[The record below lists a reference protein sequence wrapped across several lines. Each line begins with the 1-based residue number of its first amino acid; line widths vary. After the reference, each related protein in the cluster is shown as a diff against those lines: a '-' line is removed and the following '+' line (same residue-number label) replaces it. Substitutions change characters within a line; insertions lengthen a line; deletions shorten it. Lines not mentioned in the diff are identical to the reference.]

1 MISRLIRAIS
11 ALRPDEEGQ
20 ALVEYALIVLLVALA
35 AISLLSLVGGFPSSV
50 FSHIN
55 ADFP

>member
-1 MISRLIRAIS
+1 MISLLIRAIS
-11 ALRPDEEGQ
+11 ALHSDEEGQ

-35 AISLLSLVGGFPSSV
+35 AITLLSAVGAFPSSV